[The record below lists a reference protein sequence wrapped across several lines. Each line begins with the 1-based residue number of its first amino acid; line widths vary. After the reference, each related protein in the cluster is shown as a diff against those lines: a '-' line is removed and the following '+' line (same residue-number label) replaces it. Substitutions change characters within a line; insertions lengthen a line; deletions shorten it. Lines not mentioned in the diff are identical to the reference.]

1 MDKKELMQD
10 MQSRM
15 EKAVSLLDQELKGLR
30 TGRASVHLLDP
41 VMVEA
46 YGTKL
51 PINQVATITTQDA
64 KTLLVQ
70 VWDKNMV
77 KAVEKA
83 IADANLGLTP
93 SPDGQLIRIPIPLL
107 SQERRQEL
115 VKVAHQY
122 AENAKVSVRNVR
134 RDVKDRLKKAN
145 KSSELSEDDWHKA
158 LEEVQKTTDKYIG
171 NIDEKLKAKE
181 SDILNL

>member
-1 MDKKELMQD
+1 MDKKELLQD
-10 MQSRM
+10 MEDRM
-15 EKAVSLLDQELKGLR
+15 SKAVQLADQELKGLR
-30 TGRASVHLLDP
+30 TGRASAHLLDP

-51 PINQVATITTQDA
+51 PINQVATVTTQDP

-93 SPDGQLIRIPIPLL
+93 APDGQTIRIPIPLL

-122 AENAKVSVRNVR
+122 AENARVSVRNVR

-145 KSSELSEDDWHKA
+145 KASELSEDDWHKA
-158 LEEVQKTTDKYIG
+158 LEEVQKLTDKYIG

-181 SDILNL
+181 NDILNT